1 MKLTAIRNLL
11 LLSFLA
17 ILFAGCAGHRI
28 DWNARVGHYT
38 YDQAVME
45 FGPPDKSARLTDG
58 KLVVEWITRYN
69 SGSTVFVS
77 SGFYP
82 GQVGIVNSVGPTTY
96 TDILRL
102 TFDPHNV
109 LYAWQKK

>member
-1 MKLTAIRNLL
+1 MTAVRNLL
-11 LLSFLA
+11 LFSLLA
-17 ILFAGCAGHRI
+17 VLFAGCATKT

-58 KLVVEWITRYN
+58 RLVVEWITRYN
-69 SGSTVFVS
+69 GGSTVFVN

-82 GQVGIVNSVGPTTY
+82 GQVGIVQSVGPSTY

-109 LYAWQKK
+109 LYAWEKK